1 MYIVHTYLTH
11 AHPHKTNLDVCYCSC
26 VLILLTVM
34 CLLRVC
40 IMCINYVHYYTL
52 LRMSHMIWSLLHTRA
67 VRILQETGNT
77 FTLTV
82 AKHAADFYGISYN
95 IPSTK
100 VSSLERQGDHHGD
113 HQC

>member
-1 MYIVHTYLTH
+1 MSPFMSYVVLLLLIV
-11 AHPHKTNLDVCYCSC
+11 
-26 VLILLTVM
+26 TVKH
-34 CLLRVC
+34 C
-40 IMCINYVHYYTL
+40 
-52 LRMSHMIWSLLHTRA
+52 RA

-100 VSSLERQGDHHGD
+100 VSSLDRHGDHHGD
-113 HQC
+113 YQG

>member
-1 MYIVHTYLTH
+1 MCYIYM
-11 AHPHKTNLDVCYCSC
+11 
-26 VLILLTVM
+26 LTVFIITH
-34 CLLRVC
+34 CYVC
-40 IMCINYVHYYTL
+40 HMLFHYYPC
-52 LRMSHMIWSLLHTRA
+52 SLLYTRA